1 MIAERVDILLQY
13 VLLKAG
19 EEDDFKDRDLGP
31 IHLLKYV
38 YLADLAYA
46 KAHAGNTY
54 TETPWVFYHF
64 GPWSADVFQRIE
76 PALLAI
82 QADKRTFPSDY
93 EDRENWVR
101 WSRTDDRL
109 FEERRK
115 LVPSEIC
122 GRLDLLIH
130 RYTKDTPALLD
141 YVYRTAPML
150 TASPGATLDFS
161 EEPPPTAAPAPLK
174 IGQERTPHQLK
185 KLREA
190 ARNMRLKYKEQP
202 KEQNWFAPE
211 PPPYDDVYEAGVAW
225 LDRLAGESFGPGRL
239 TVEFDP
245 EIWTSQTRKSDALP

>member
-1 MIAERVDILLQY
+1 MIADRVDLLLQY
-13 VLLKAG
+13 ALLKAG

-31 IHLLKYV
+31 IHLLKYL

-46 KAHAGNTY
+46 RAHGGKTY
-54 TETPWVFYHF
+54 TDTPWIFHHF

-82 QADKRTFPSDY
+82 QADKRTFASDY

-109 FEERRK
+109 FEDRQR
-115 LVPSEIC
+115 LVPSEIR
-122 GRLDLLIH
+122 GRLDSLVH
-130 RYTKDTPALLD
+130 KFTKNTPALLD

-150 TASPGATLDFS
+150 AASPGATLDFS
-161 EEPPPTAAPAPLK
+161 QEPPPTAAPAPLEF
-174 IGQERTPHQLK
+174 GSERTPHQLK

-190 ARNMRLKYKEQP
+190 ARSMRLKYKEQP
-202 KEQNWFAPE
+202 QQQNWFTPK

-225 LDRLAGESFGPGRL
+225 LDGLAGESFRSEQL

-245 EIWTSQTRKSDALP
+245 EIWTSPTRKSDVLP